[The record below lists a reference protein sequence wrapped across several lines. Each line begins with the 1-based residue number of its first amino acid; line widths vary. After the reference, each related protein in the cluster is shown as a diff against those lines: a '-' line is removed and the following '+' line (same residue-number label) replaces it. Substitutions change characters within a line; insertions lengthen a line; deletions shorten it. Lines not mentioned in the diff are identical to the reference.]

1 MISRMIKV
9 MFSWRDNP
17 ELGAEE
23 CERHYRAVHMVLA
36 REAFDGVPGFIQLK
50 YNRVRAATV
59 NDFNQRDA
67 RVVEPDI
74 DAWVELTFA
83 SAELMQAAF
92 ERPQL
97 QALFD
102 DHPNF
107 MQCDTPANI
116 HVYVVDEEVICAAP

>member
-1 MISRMIKV
+1 MIKV

-17 ELGAEE
+17 DLGAEE
-23 CERHYRAVHMVLA
+23 CERHYRVVHMRLA
-36 REAFDGVPGFIQLK
+36 REAFDGVPGFVELK

-59 NDFNQRDA
+59 NDFNRREP
-67 RVVEPDI
+67 RVVVPDI
-74 DAWVELTFA
+74 DAWGELYFE

-92 ERPQL
+92 TRPQL

-107 MQCDTPANI
+107 MSCDEAANI
-116 HVYVVDEEVICAAP
+116 HVYTVDEDVICSAP